1 MKLVEIYTDGACSGN
16 PGIGGWAS
24 ILIFNGV
31 EKTFSGGEPNTTNN
45 KMELTAILEGLK
57 RLKEPCEVILYSD
70 SQYAVSPFIDG
81 RINAWILSGW
91 KTADKKDVKNVEL
104 WKSIVELT
112 KVHNVKFVKVK
123 GHSDNEKNN
132 ACDKIARGE
141 IDKIKKSLPF

>member
-24 ILIFNGV
+24 ILSYNGV
-31 EKTFSGGEPNTTNN
+31 EKVISGGEPNTTNN

-57 RLKEPCEVILYSD
+57 ILKEPCEVIVYSD

-81 RINAWILSGW
+81 RINTWILSGW

-112 KVHNVKFVKVK
+112 KVHSVKFVKVK
-123 GHSDNEKNN
+123 GHADNEKNN
-132 ACDKIARGE
+132 RCDSLARAE
-141 IDKIKKSLPF
+141 IDKIRKTLPF